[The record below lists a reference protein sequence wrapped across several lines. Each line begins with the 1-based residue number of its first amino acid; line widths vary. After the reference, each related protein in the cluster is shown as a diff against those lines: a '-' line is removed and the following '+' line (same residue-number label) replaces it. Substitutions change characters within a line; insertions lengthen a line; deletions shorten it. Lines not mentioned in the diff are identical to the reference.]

1 MAGLLTLLDSEL
13 TGGVSGV
20 AAVENYGGAFLR
32 GVHTD
37 GYSAPV
43 RNRGDNQHPPDGGEW
58 SSAGHS
64 TLFGASASSLRMPIA
79 ENPVPPTYSAG
90 QWAGV
95 GSFGARSDDKVDDTT
110 AIQAALDSGKPVV
123 YLRPGWYKVSA
134 TLRIPATVQAIMG
147 FEAQIDAKHGAFAGS
162 SATAVFSIRDPSS
175 DTLMISQL
183 LFEALSPQM
192 VNVERLV
199 SRPVALRDIHI
210 RGGLPF
216 RGTSGPLFLADVEGG
231 EGWQF
236 TAGQQVW
243 ARQLN
248 AEQTGTKIR
257 NDGADLWILG
267 LKTEVPGTA
276 IQSTGGAR
284 TELLGGL
291 LYPVGVITDG
301 TPAFSSS
308 DAVQSLTV
316 ATSAYDQARNYKVLV
331 SATRDGATQQLTS
344 DDVQHRGFGSK
355 ITLYSDAPEP

>member
-1 MAGLLTLLDSEL
+1 
-13 TGGVSGV
+13 
-20 AAVENYGGAFLR
+20 
-32 GVHTD
+32 
-37 GYSAPV
+37 
-43 RNRGDNQHPPDGGEW
+43 
-58 SSAGHS
+58 
-64 TLFGASASSLRMPIA
+64 
-79 ENPVPPTYSAG
+79 
-90 QWAGV
+90 
-95 GSFGARSDDKVDDTT
+95 
-110 AIQAALDSGKPVV
+110 
-123 YLRPGWYKVSA
+123 
-134 TLRIPATVQAIMG
+134 MG

-276 IQSTGGAR
+276 IQSTAGAR

-291 LYPVGVITDG
+291 LYPAGMITDG
-301 TPAFSSS
+301 MPAFSSS
-308 DAVQSLTV
+308 DAIQSLTV

-331 SATRDGATQQLTS
+331 SATRDGVNEQLTS
-344 DDVQHRGFGSK
+344 ADVQHRGFGSM
-355 ITLYSDAPEP
+355 ITLYSGTP